1 MTVECLFF
9 ISWCINGAW
18 VGGRGWGYN
27 GGFRG
32 INNNIKGGFF
42 GGITLLIDWFLHQGG
57 LLSFLV
63 LSTFLGDIFWDLF
76 CLVIVENEKWRR
88 TRSEWRT
95 L

>member
-1 MTVECLFF
+1 MFVFY
-9 ISWCINGAW
+9 IMVYKWGMS
-18 VGGRGWGYN
+18 GGIGGWGYN

-63 LSTFLGDIFWDLF
+63 LRYFRGLF
-76 CLVIVENEKWRR
+76 FA
-88 TRSEWRT
+88 
-95 L
+95 

>member
-9 ISWCINGAW
+9 ISGCKKGA
-18 VGGRGWGYN
+18 GGGVRGGGYN

-42 GGITLLIDWFLHQGG
+42 VGITLLIDWFLHQGV

-63 LSTFLGDIFWDLF
+63 LSTFLGDIFWGL
-76 CLVIVENEKWRR
+76 LLSYHRE
-88 TRSEWRT
+88 
-95 L
+95 

>member
-1 MTVECLFF
+1 MGHG
-9 ISWCINGAW
+9 WG
-18 VGGRGWGYN
+18 VGGGAIMGGSGVSTTTLRGASL
-27 GGFRG
+27 
-32 INNNIKGGFF
+32 
-42 GGITLLIDWFLHQGG
+42 GGITLLIDWFLDQGG

-76 CLVIVENEKWRR
+76 CLVIIENEKWRR

>member
-1 MTVECLFF
+1 M
-9 ISWCINGAW
+9 GHGRG
-18 VGGRGWGYN
+18 VGGGAIMGGSGVSTTTLRGASL
-27 GGFRG
+27 
-32 INNNIKGGFF
+32 
-42 GGITLLIDWFLHQGG
+42 GGITLLIDWFLDQGG

-76 CLVIVENEKWRR
+76 CLVIIENEKWRR

>member
-18 VGGRGWGYN
+18 VEGRAIM
-27 GGFRG
+27 RG
-32 INNNIKGGFF
+32 SGVSTTTLRGDFF

-76 CLVIVENEKWRR
+76 CLVIIENEKWRR